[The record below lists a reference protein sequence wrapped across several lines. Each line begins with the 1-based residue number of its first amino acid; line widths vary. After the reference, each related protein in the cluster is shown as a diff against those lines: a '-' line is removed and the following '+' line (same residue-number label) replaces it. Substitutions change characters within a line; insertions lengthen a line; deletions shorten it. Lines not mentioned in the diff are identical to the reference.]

1 MNKVHEFAFC
11 PECGHKLDGTETKC
25 PKCNFV
31 FVQEPPVEKQPE
43 ASVHNENNVPPP
55 PPVENK
61 EEKKETVPPPIP
73 EDKKEETAPPPIN
86 EEKKEDVPPPPPT
99 EKKEEPKVEEAKK
112 EEVKKEEPK
121 QSPPQSAAPP
131 QTPPPAAKPPQ
142 SASAPV
148 PPKKKSGAGKWI
160 LIILLIIVVLVA
172 AFAGLIKFGV
182 IPTKTVRFI
191 PNEVMQ
197 YLEPTTNNAV
207 AETKAEKQYFVC
219 YTMAYVKKEKLA
231 VISNVISADADATD
245 LGVQNKFK
253 EMLGVRFPK
262 DFYKFSTVICKKF
275 SNMDKAID
283 ERERVKKDYQKD
295 NCKIEL
301 LEVVY

>member
-43 ASVHNENNVPPP
+43 ASVHNENTVPPP
-55 PPVENK
+55 PPMAEN
-61 EEKKETVPPPIP
+61 
-73 EDKKEETAPPPIN
+73 
-86 EEKKEDVPPPPPT
+86 KKEDVPPPPPA
-99 EKKEEPKVEEAKK
+99 EKKEEPKVEETKK

-121 QSPPQSAAPP
+121 QSHSQSAVPP
-131 QTPPPAAKPPQ
+131 QTAPPAAKPPQ

-148 PPKKKSGAGKWI
+148 PHKKKSGAGKWI
-160 LIILLIIVVLVA
+160 LIIIGILVFLIA
-172 AFAGLIKFGV
+172 AFAGLVKFGV
-182 IPTKTVRFI
+182 IPTKTVSFI

-197 YLEPTTNNAV
+197 YLEPTTNNTV

-219 YTMAYVKKEKLA
+219 YSMAYVKKEKIA
-231 VISNVISADADATD
+231 VISSVITTDTDAPK

-253 EMLGVRFPK
+253 EMLRLRFPK

>member
-31 FVQEPPVEKQPE
+31 FVQELPVEKQSE

-61 EEKKETVPPPIP
+61 EETAPPIT
-73 EDKKEETAPPPIN
+73 EDKKEAAA
-86 EEKKEDVPPPPPT
+86 PPPPPPP

-121 QSPPQSAAPP
+121 QNPPQSAAPP

-172 AFAGLIKFGV
+172 AFAGLVKFGV
-182 IPTKTVRFI
+182 IPTKTVSFI
-191 PNEVMQ
+191 PNTVMQ
-197 YLEPTTNNAV
+197 YLEPSSNTSV
-207 AETKAEKQYFVC
+207 AEPKAEKQYFVC

>member
-1 MNKVHEFAFC
+1 MNKIHEFAFC
-11 PECGHKLDGTETKC
+11 PECGHKLDGTENKC

-31 FVQEPPVEKQPE
+31 FVQEPPVEKQSE
-43 ASVHNENNVPPP
+43 ASVHNENTVPPP
-55 PPVENK
+55 PPVEKK
-61 EEKKETVPPPIP
+61 EEVAPPIT
-73 EDKKEETAPPPIN
+73 EDKKEEAVPSPPPI
-86 EEKKEDVPPPPPT
+86 EKEAAAAPPPPPA

-112 EEVKKEEPK
+112 EEEPKKEEPK
-121 QSPPQSAAPP
+121 QSAPQSAVPPQS
-131 QTPPPAAKPPQ
+131 PPPAAKPPQ
-142 SASAPV
+142 STSAPL

-182 IPTKTVRFI
+182 IPTKTVSFI
-191 PNEVMQ
+191 PNTIMQ
-197 YLEPTTNNAV
+197 YLDPSSNTTV
-207 AETKAEKQYFVC
+207 AEPKVEKQYFVC
-219 YTMAYVKKEKLA
+219 YTMAYVKKEKMA
-231 VISNVISADADATD
+231 VVSNVITTDADATD

-301 LEVVY
+301 LDVVYN

>member
-43 ASVHNENNVPPP
+43 ASVHNENTVPPP
-55 PPVENK
+55 PPIENK
-61 EEKKETVPPPIP
+61 EEKQ
-73 EDKKEETAPPPIN
+73 ETAPPSIP
-86 EEKKEDVPPPPPT
+86 EEKKENVPPPPPT
-99 EKKEEPKVEEAKK
+99 EKKEEPKVEEAKI
-112 EEVKKEEPK
+112 EEEPKKEEPK
-121 QSPPQSAAPP
+121 QSPSQSAPPP
-131 QTPPPAAKPPQ
+131 QAPPPAAKAPQ
-142 SASAPV
+142 AASAPI

-160 LIILLIIVVLVA
+160 LIIIGIIIFLIA
-172 AFAGLIKFGV
+172 AFAGLVKFGV
-182 IPTKTVRFI
+182 IPTKTVSFI

-197 YLEPTTNNAV
+197 YLEPTTNTAV

-219 YTMAYVKKEKLA
+219 YSMAYVKKEKIA
-231 VISNVISADADATD
+231 VISSVITTDADAPK

-253 EMLGVRFPK
+253 EMLGVRFPN
-262 DFYKFSTVICKKF
+262 DFYKFSTVICKQF
-275 SNMDKAID
+275 TSMDKAID
-283 ERERVKKDYQKD
+283 EREKVKKDYQKD

-301 LEVVY
+301 LDVVY